1 MTVVSER
8 ILRIVGII
16 ATSFLSEDDF
26 SSEEQIVESL
36 LSAGFHQDEIEAAFG
51 WIDAVTL
58 EPDEGPH
65 AEYVPAPLRV
75 FAPQEEIRLTRRAR
89 GYIVHL
95 LQQGLISAELAEE
108 VILRACYQERD
119 KLSLREI
126 KHMVA
131 MAMFAE
137 NQHGKRQIDCIAA
150 ENWYKLYH

>member
-36 LSAGFHQDEIEAAFG
+36 LSAGFRQDEIEAAFG

-58 EPDEGPH
+58 EPDEDPR
-65 AEYVPAPLRV
+65 AEFTHAPLRV
-75 FAPQEEIRLTRRAR
+75 FAPQEEVLLTRRAR
-89 GYIVHL
+89 GYL
-95 LQQGLISAELAEE
+95 LRLLRQGLISAELAEE

-119 KLSLREI
+119 QLSLREI
-126 KHMVA
+126 KHMVT

-137 NQHGKRQIDCIAA
+137 NQHDKRQIDCIAT

>member
-51 WIDAVTL
+51 WIEDVTL
-58 EPDEGPH
+58 EPDESLG
-65 AEYVPAPLRV
+65 AEPVTMPLRL
-75 FAPQEEIRLTRRAR
+75 FAPQEELVLSRRAR
-89 GYIVHL
+89 GYMLRL
-95 LQQGLISAELAEE
+95 LQQGLISSELAEE

-119 KLSLREI
+119 RLSLREI
-126 KHMVA
+126 KHMVTLA
-131 MAMFAE
+131 MVGE

-150 ENWYKLYH
+150 ESWHKLYH

>member
-16 ATSFLSEDDF
+16 ATSFLSDDDF

-36 LSAGFHQDEIEAAFG
+36 LSAGFRQDEIEAAFG

-58 EPDEGPH
+58 EPDEGLH
-65 AEYVPAPLRV
+65 VEAAPAPLRV
-75 FAPQEEIRLTRRAR
+75 FAPQEEKLLSKRAR
-89 GYIVHL
+89 GYLVRL
-95 LQQGLISAELAEE
+95 LQQGLISTELAEE
-108 VILRACYQERD
+108 VILRACYHERD
-119 KLSLREI
+119 MLSLRDI
-126 KHMVA
+126 KHMVT

-150 ENWYKLYH
+150 EDWYKLYH

>member
-36 LSAGFHQDEIEAAFG
+36 LSAGFNQDEIEAAFG
-51 WIDAVTL
+51 WIESVALD
-58 EPDEGPH
+58 PDENLD
-65 AEYVPAPLRV
+65 AEPATMPLRL
-75 FAPQEEIRLTRRAR
+75 FAPQEELVLSRGAR
-89 GYIVHL
+89 GYLVRL

-119 KLSLREI
+119 CLSLQEI
-126 KHMVA
+126 KHMVTLA
-131 MAMFAE
+131 LVGE

-150 ENWYKLYH
+150 ESWHKLYH

>member
-36 LSAGFHQDEIEAAFG
+36 LTAGFRQDEIEAAFG

-58 EPDEGPH
+58 EPD
-65 AEYVPAPLRV
+65 AELDAESALAPLRV
-75 FAPQEEIRLTRRAR
+75 FAPQEEMLLTKHAR
-89 GYIVHL
+89 GYIVRL
-95 LQQGLISAELAEE
+95 LQQGLISTELAEE

-119 KLSLREI
+119 KLSLRDI
-126 KHMVA
+126 KHMLT

-137 NQHGKRQIDCIAA
+137 NQHGKRQLDCIAT
-150 ENWYKLYH
+150 ENWHKLYH